1 MSKLITKETLEKW
14 HACPEGAERF
24 NELWPDG
31 ADLATA
37 SAGLIADGH
46 KAWSDW
52 LWSKCAK
59 DSEYCQQTVIA
70 AGDGGT
76 ATAGNGGTATAGYRG
91 TATAGNGGTA
101 TAGDGGTATA
111 GYRGTATAGY
121 RGTAT
126 AGEGGTATAGNGGTA
141 TAGDGGTATAGDG
154 GTATAGYRGTATAG
168 DGGTATAGENG
179 CLVLKHYSEGR
190 YFVRCANVGVNGI
203 KPKTAYKLDDA
214 GKKFVKVEK

>member
-14 HACPEGAERF
+14 HACSGGAERF

-37 SAGLIADGH
+37 SAGLIAYGH

-70 AGDGGT
+70 AG
-76 ATAGNGGTATAGYRG
+76 YR
-91 TATAGNGGTA
+91 
-101 TAGDGGTATA
+101 
-111 GYRGTATAGY
+111 
-121 RGTAT
+121 
-126 AGEGGTATAGNGGTA
+126 GTA

>member
-14 HACPEGAERF
+14 HACPEGAARF
-24 NELWPDG
+24 SELWPAG

-52 LWSKCAK
+52 LWWKCAK
-59 DSEYCQQTVIA
+59 DSEYSQQTVIT

-76 ATAGNGGTATAGYRG
+76 ATAGDYGTATAGYHGTATAGDCGTATAGYRG
-91 TATAGNGGTA
+91 TATAG
-101 TAGDGGTATA
+101 D
-111 GYRGTATAGY
+111 Y
-121 RGTAT
+121 GTAT
-126 AGEGGTATAGNGGTA
+126 AGEG
-141 TAGDGGTATAGDG
+141 
-154 GTATAGYRGTATAG
+154 GTATAG

>member
-1 MSKLITKETLEKW
+1 MEMNKLITKETLEKW
-14 HACPEGAERF
+14 HACPEGAACF
-24 NELWPDG
+24 SALWPDG

-52 LWSKCAK
+52 LWWKCAK
-59 DSEYCQQTVIA
+59 DSEYFQQTVIT
-70 AGDGGT
+70 AGYRGT
-76 ATAGNGGTATAGYRG
+76 ATAGNDG

-101 TAGDGGTATA
+101 TAGDCGTATA
-111 GYRGTATAGY
+111 GYRGTATAGDCGTATAGY

-126 AGEGGTATAGNGGTA
+126 AGEGGTATAGEGGTA
-141 TAGDGGTATAGDG
+141 TAGEG

-168 DGGTATAGENG
+168 YRG

-190 YFVRCANVGVNGI
+190 DFVRCANVGVGGI
-203 KPKTAYKLDDA
+203 KPNTAYKLDDA
-214 GKKFVKVEK
+214 GEKFIEVPK

>member
-24 NELWPDG
+24 SELWPDG

-70 AGDGGT
+70 AG
-76 ATAGNGGTATAGYRG
+76 YR
-91 TATAGNGGTA
+91 GTA

-121 RGTAT
+121 
-126 AGEGGTATAGNGGTA
+126 GGTA
-141 TAGDGGTATAGDG
+141 TAGDGGTATAGNG
-154 GTATAGYRGTATAG
+154 GTATAG

>member
-14 HACPEGAERF
+14 HACPEGAARF
-24 NELWPDG
+24 NKLWPDG

-52 LWSKCAK
+52 LWWKCAK
-59 DSEYCQQTVIA
+59 DSEYSQQTVIA

-76 ATAGNGGTATAGYRG
+76 ATAGNGGTATAG
-91 TATAGNGGTA
+91 
-101 TAGDGGTATA
+101 DGGTATA
-111 GYRGTATAGY
+111 GYG
-121 RGTAT
+121 
-126 AGEGGTATAGNGGTA
+126 
-141 TAGDGGTATAGDG
+141 
-154 GTATAGYRGTATAG
+154 GTATAG